1 MTLRRLAILQWVG
14 LMLGAWVWAAQH
26 LLGWGITEA
35 TCNSGHAAAGID
47 HDLWQAIL
55 TTTAAGLVLGG
66 EAAAISVLRATRE
79 TSYESAPPLGRM
91 RFGAIAALA
100 ANVIFLM
107 IILLDGVASIV
118 NIACRQA

>member
-14 LMLGAWVWAAQH
+14 LMLGAWVWGAQH
-26 LLGWGITEA
+26 ALGWGITEA

-55 TTTAAGLVLGG
+55 TATAGALIRCGG
-66 EAAAISVLRATRE
+66 AAAIAVLRATRE

-91 RFGAIAALA
+91 RFGAIAALP

-107 IILLDGVASIV
+107 IILLDGLASIF
-118 NIACRQA
+118 NLACRQA